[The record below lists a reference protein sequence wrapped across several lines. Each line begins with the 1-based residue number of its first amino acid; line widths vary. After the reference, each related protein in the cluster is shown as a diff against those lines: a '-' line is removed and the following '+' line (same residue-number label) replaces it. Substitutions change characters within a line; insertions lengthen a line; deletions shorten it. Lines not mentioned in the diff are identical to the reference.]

1 MTPREF
7 DQKRQDKKDSLISGF
22 LTYWEL
28 GRVPT
33 REQFNSMMERYYA
46 DMKAINEAEGWY
58 GG

>member
-1 MTPREF
+1 MTQR
-7 DQKRQDKKDSLISGF
+7 DLAQRRQDVKDVLISGF
-22 LTYWEL
+22 LHFWEF

-33 REQFNSMMERYYA
+33 RGQFNSMMERYYA